1 MTTDRKIFIFSARRG
16 IMAEIEYPGVAQ
28 LVGRDIWDVE
38 VGCSSHLTRTKAPR
52 SIASGGFFLVY
63 CGAGFE
69 GDADFLRVLV
79 ICCRYAYNKKTF
91 SLLDYIIIPKKGAYI
106 SMGFPSFF
114 FIKYKLSDL
123 VEVTALQNMTIAELR
138 NKVEILVI
146 DDQDFAAEEYLIKN
160 GFRIVHKRDID
171 NIRDVSAYAVVLC
184 DIRGVGKN
192 LGSTKEGAFV
202 IKEIKAHYPAKQVIA
217 YTGSSYDPAYN
228 EYMNLADAVI
238 SKGISIEDWTALVD
252 EQIQKAVDPIYQW
265 ERLRK
270 HLLECGVSTAYVAK
284 LEDKY
289 VRAIKAKNFE
299 DLTKLADGTNDK
311 ARGLIADFTASVCAK
326 VILGS
331 I

>member
-1 MTTDRKIFIFSARRG
+1 
-16 IMAEIEYPGVAQ
+16 
-28 LVGRDIWDVE
+28 
-38 VGCSSHLTRTKAPR
+38 
-52 SIASGGFFLVY
+52 
-63 CGAGFE
+63 
-69 GDADFLRVLV
+69 
-79 ICCRYAYNKKTF
+79 
-91 SLLDYIIIPKKGAYI
+91 
-106 SMGFPSFF
+106 MGFPSFF

-289 VRAIKAKNFE
+289 VRAIKAKKF
-299 DLTKLADGTNDK
+299 
-311 ARGLIADFTASVCAK
+311 RGSNQV
-326 VILGS
+326 G
-331 I
+331 

>member
-1 MTTDRKIFIFSARRG
+1 M
-16 IMAEIEYPGVAQ
+16 
-28 LVGRDIWDVE
+28 
-38 VGCSSHLTRTKAPR
+38 
-52 SIASGGFFLVY
+52 
-63 CGAGFE
+63 
-69 GDADFLRVLV
+69 DF
-79 ICCRYAYNKKTF
+79 
-91 SLLDYIIIPKKGAYI
+91 PH
-106 SMGFPSFF
+106 FF

-252 EQIQKAVDPIYQW
+252 DQIQKAVDPIYRKRPIIA
-265 ERLRK
+265 RL
-270 HLLECGVSTAYVAK
+270 VSHP
-284 LEDKY
+284 
-289 VRAIKAKNFE
+289 
-299 DLTKLADGTNDK
+299 
-311 ARGLIADFTASVCAK
+311 
-326 VILGS
+326 S

>member
-1 MTTDRKIFIFSARRG
+1 
-16 IMAEIEYPGVAQ
+16 
-28 LVGRDIWDVE
+28 
-38 VGCSSHLTRTKAPR
+38 
-52 SIASGGFFLVY
+52 
-63 CGAGFE
+63 
-69 GDADFLRVLV
+69 
-79 ICCRYAYNKKTF
+79 
-91 SLLDYIIIPKKGAYI
+91 
-106 SMGFPSFF
+106 MGFPSFF

-238 SKGISIEDWTALVD
+238 SKGISVEDWD
-252 EQIQKAVDPIYQW
+252 
-265 ERLRK
+265 
-270 HLLECGVSTAYVAK
+270 
-284 LEDKY
+284 
-289 VRAIKAKNFE
+289 
-299 DLTKLADGTNDK
+299 
-311 ARGLIADFTASVCAK
+311 CA
-326 VILGS
+326 G
-331 I
+331 

>member
-1 MTTDRKIFIFSARRG
+1 
-16 IMAEIEYPGVAQ
+16 
-28 LVGRDIWDVE
+28 
-38 VGCSSHLTRTKAPR
+38 
-52 SIASGGFFLVY
+52 
-63 CGAGFE
+63 
-69 GDADFLRVLV
+69 
-79 ICCRYAYNKKTF
+79 
-91 SLLDYIIIPKKGAYI
+91 
-106 SMGFPSFF
+106 MGFPSFF

-284 LEDKY
+284 LETVDGHILCNA
-289 VRAIKAKNFE
+289 VFCVD
-299 DLTKLADGTNDK
+299 DLKHQPPLWLAQHLNERLVTFFHFLLRRRK
-311 ARGLIADFTASVCAK
+311 FRRGVEAV
-326 VILGS
+326 V
-331 I
+331 